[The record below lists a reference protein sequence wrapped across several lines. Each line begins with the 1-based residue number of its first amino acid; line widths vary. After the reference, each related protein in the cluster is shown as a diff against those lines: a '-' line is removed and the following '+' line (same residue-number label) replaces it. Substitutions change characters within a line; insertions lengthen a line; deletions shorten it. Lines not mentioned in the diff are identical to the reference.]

1 MKCLVI
7 NTLAESDAQS
17 EAAIRSLSEIATEL
31 VVIQTEKMK
40 ITSCIGC
47 TNCWLKTPGVCAIKD
62 DHESLFKIFLKSN
75 SVIFIAESKLGF
87 VSHKMKNIVDR
98 FIPLGT
104 PLTEIC
110 NGEARHMSRYHKHWN
125 IGLIY
130 KGNGDKEFLTEW
142 MERFALNFHS
152 KSLGAY
158 NIEES
163 EALLHELSNI

>member
-7 NTLAESDAQS
+7 NTLVESDKQS
-17 EAAIRSLSEIATEL
+17 EAAILSLSEIQEE
-31 VVIQTEKMK
+31 VEVIQTEKMK
-40 ITSCIGC
+40 ISSCIGC

-62 DHESLFKIFLKSN
+62 DHESLFKKFLKSD

-110 NGEARHMSRYHKHWN
+110 NGEARHESRYHKHWN
-125 IGLIY
+125 IGLLY
-130 KGNGDKEFLTEW
+130 TGKGDKEYLTEW
-142 MERFALNFHS
+142 MARFALNFHS
-152 KSLGAY
+152 RSLGAY
-158 NIEES
+158 GIEES
-163 EALLHELSNI
+163 EVLFHELSDI